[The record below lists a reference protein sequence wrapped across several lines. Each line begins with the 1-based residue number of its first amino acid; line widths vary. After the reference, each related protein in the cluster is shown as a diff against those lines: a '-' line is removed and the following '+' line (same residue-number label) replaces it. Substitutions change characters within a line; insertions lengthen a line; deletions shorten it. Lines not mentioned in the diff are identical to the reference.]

1 MSIFSYNVSTDLQMA
16 QLHQAQ
22 IRREFQQ
29 IAESRHAASEAPET
43 AQRRFRL
50 MYRIRHWVYRL
61 APRMA
66 RTFL

>member
-1 MSIFSYNVSTDLQMA
+1 MSMFSYNVSTDLQMA

-22 IRREFQQ
+22 IRREFRQ
-29 IAESRHAASEAPET
+29 IAESRRTAGQAPET
-43 AQRRFRL
+43 AKRRFRL
-50 MYRIRHWVYRL
+50 MYRIRHWVWRL